1 MTPKERLLAVLNRE
15 KVDRSPVAVP
25 TQNATVDVMRI
36 AGVYWPQAL
45 REAEPMARLAM
56 ACQEQYG
63 FESIR
68 LPFDINV
75 EAETMG
81 CATRY
86 GEEGDP
92 PISSPKD
99 RENLGEIRF
108 PNPATSG
115 RMEQVIKAVAI
126 AARRRNPD
134 IPIIAALGTPFEVL
148 STIYNFDHLYS
159 DLKSDPQGLEELL
172 EKILGLLTAYAAELE
187 GAGADVL
194 MVVDG
199 TSQTLMPD
207 QFRQFSAPYTTRLI
221 GSFHAPAI
229 LHICGNPTRLI
240 ADMSGTG
247 ARGLSLDSSVLI
259 EKARENSGGKVALVG
274 NLGVRALQ
282 EGTPADVA
290 DMTRVAIKEGWDI
303 VAPGCGIIPATPLQN
318 IISYVDTVKDL

>member
-1 MTPKERLLAVLNRE
+1 MTPKERLLTVLSLE
-15 KVDRSPVAVP
+15 KVDRPPLVVP

-45 REAEPMARLAM
+45 REAEPMARLAL

-75 EAETMG
+75 EAETIG

-86 GEEGDP
+86 GEEADP

-99 RENLGEIRF
+99 RDNLNELSF
-108 PNPATSG
+108 PDPATSG
-115 RMEQVIKAVAI
+115 RMAQVIQAVAL
-126 AARRRNPD
+126 ASQRRNPD

-148 STIYNFDHLYS
+148 STVYNFDHLYN
-159 DLKSDPQGLEELL
+159 DLKADPQALENLL
-172 EKILGLLTAYAAELE
+172 EQILGHLTAYGAELVR
-187 GAGADVL
+187 AGADVM

-207 QFRQFSAPYTTRLI
+207 QFRRFSAPYTKRLI
-221 GSFHAPAI
+221 ESLSRPGI

-240 ADMSGTG
+240 ADMTNTG
-247 ARGLSLDSSVLI
+247 ARGLSLDSSVQI

-274 NLGVRALQ
+274 NLSVRSLQ
-282 EGTPADVA
+282 EGTPEEVA
-290 DMTRVAIKEGWDI
+290 EMTRVALKEGWDI
-303 VAPGCGIIPATPLQN
+303 VAPGCGIIPSTPIQN
-318 IISYVDTVKDL
+318 IISYVDTVKSL